1 MSKFILRLRQHVFS
15 DRFWIA
21 PILAPILGSFLAY
34 APAQT
39 QPLNITVTVGMIADV
54 VENVGGNCV
63 AVSPLMGPGI
73 DPHLFKASAADVR
86 AMQTADLIFYSGYSL
101 EGQLGE
107 VLARFGQQKPVVALA
122 PASISP
128 ASLITTQDVYG
139 VDPHLWMDVSL
150 WYELVDTVATTLR
163 EHRPECQDRLAA
175 NAESYKLQ
183 LESLHD
189 WVDNVIATIPER
201 QRILVT
207 AHDAFEYFGRAY
219 GIEVDGIQGISTESE
234 AGIADI
240 RETVDLVVD
249 REIPAIFIESTINPR
264 TIEAV
269 IEASAERDHKVS
281 IGGQLFSDAMGQS
294 GTAGGTYIGMIY
306 HNTVNI
312 ATALGGSVPPL
323 PVGLTVWADKWG
335 VRVDD

>member
-1 MSKFILRLRQHVFS
+1 MAVALK
-15 DRFWIA
+15 
-21 PILAPILGSFLAY
+21 SFPAY
-34 APAQT
+34 APAQS

-54 VENVGGNCV
+54 VENVGGDCV
-63 AVSPLMGPGI
+63 EVLALMGPGV

-139 VDPHLWMDVSL
+139 IDPHLWMDVSL
-150 WYELVDTVATTLR
+150 WRELVDTVANTLVD
-163 EHRPECQDRLAA
+163 HRPECSDQLSA
-175 NAESYKLQ
+175 NAQSYKLQ
-183 LESLHD
+183 LDALHG
-189 WVDNVIATIPER
+189 WVTRTIATIPER

-269 IEASAERDHKVS
+269 IEASAERDQEVS

-294 GTAGGTYIGMIY
+294 GTADGTYIGMIY
-306 HNTVNI
+306 HNAVNI
-312 ATALGGSVPPL
+312 TEALGGSVPPL
-323 PVGLTVWADKWG
+323 PGALQTWTDRWG